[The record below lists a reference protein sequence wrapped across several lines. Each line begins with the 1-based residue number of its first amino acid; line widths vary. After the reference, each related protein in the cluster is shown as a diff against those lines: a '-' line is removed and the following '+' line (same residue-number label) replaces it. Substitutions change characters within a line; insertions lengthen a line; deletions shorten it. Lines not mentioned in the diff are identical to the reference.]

1 MQDALCLFRYV
12 KRIGQLS
19 NPFFSA
25 SNIKKG
31 ISGWHTLILD
41 KGRRQASVSI
51 RL

>member
-1 MQDALCLFRYV
+1 MQDALRLFRYV

-19 NPFFSA
+19 NPFFDV

-31 ISGWHTLILD
+31 ISCWHTPILD
-41 KGRRQASVSI
+41 KECRQASVSI